1 MSGPLKHN
9 QMLQP
14 GDALFRVCSLSYTF
28 PNEMQAISSI
38 DLDIAKGDSIALVGR
53 NGSGKTTLV
62 KLLSALLTPD
72 GGTIL
77 FKGKQLTPTTPA
89 STRLKIGVLF
99 QDPDDQLFGHTV
111 MDDAVFGLRNMG
123 FSPEAAELTA
133 RQALKR
139 VGLERL
145 AYKPPH
151 NLSYGQKKRAALAGL
166 LAMEPEILLLDEP
179 FANLDPHQ
187 EKVLIDLLKSFSG
200 TLICISHDLISL
212 FELCDRAVVLD
223 QGRVELDCPLQE
235 LISSRST
242 LQRHGLDFTFRLE
255 DPPGPAWTKPVLRKN
270 TQSEQDIKSAEQLA
284 SFRGYHYFYPDGTQ
298 ALRSLEL
305 SLHQGERVAVVG
317 ENGAGKSTLL
327 SCLAGLRQGQ
337 GEFVF
342 AGEPVTRRRRRTLW
356 REAGLV
362 FQDSADQ
369 LFCSSVG
376 EEIAFGLRR
385 LGFSRSEIKTRVSR
399 SLAAVRLDG
408 FADRIPLHLS
418 GGERKRLSLACVL
431 AMNPKLIILDE
442 PTAGLDP
449 EGELLLLNILQD
461 LTATLLLV
469 SHDLFFI
476 KALTHR
482 TLVMQ
487 HGRIHKDVQTEAFLL
502 DQDLGRLNGLSD
514 TMRRRTVRVIA
525 MLQHEHEQW
534 HEHVHRHRDP
544 TARHHTHEHRHC
556 FTHSHPMET
565 REHDHGRSAEKVP
578 GHAPEAHDHDHETAR
593 SGQSENLQNFEE
605 GSAESQQSKDK
616 DP

>member
-1 MSGPLKHN
+1 
-9 QMLQP
+9 MLQP
-14 GDALFRVCSLSYTF
+14 GDPLFRVCGLSYSF
-28 PNEMQAISSI
+28 PYAGRVISTI
-38 DLDIAKGDSIALVGR
+38 DLDVAKGDSIALVGR

-77 FKGKQLTPTTPA
+77 FKGQQLTPKTPPLA
-89 STRLKIGVLF
+89 RLKIGVLF

-123 FSPEAAELTA
+123 LSPEAAELTA
-133 RQALKR
+133 RQALTR
-139 VGLERL
+139 VGLEKL
-145 AYKPPH
+145 AYKAPH

-166 LAMEPEILLLDEP
+166 LALEPDALLLDEP

-212 FELCDRAVVLD
+212 FELCNRAVVLD

-235 LISSRST
+235 LIASRST

-255 DPPGPAWTKPVLRKN
+255 APPGPAWTNPVLRKN
-270 TQSEQDIKSAEQLA
+270 TQAEQDVRPAEQLV
-284 SFRGYHYFYPDGTQ
+284 SIRGYHYRYPDGTQ
-298 ALRSLEL
+298 ALQSLEL
-305 SLHQGERVAVVG
+305 SLHRGERVAVVG
-317 ENGAGKSTLL
+317 ENGAGKSTIL

-342 AGEPVTRRRRRTLW
+342 AGEPVTRRRRRSLW
-356 REAGLV
+356 REVGLV

-376 EEIAFGLRR
+376 EEIAFGLRQ
-385 LGFSRSEIKTRVSR
+385 LGFSRSEINTRVSR

-408 FADRIPLHLS
+408 FCDRIPLHLS

-449 EGELLLLNILQD
+449 EGEILLLNILQN

-476 KALTHR
+476 KALTQR

-487 HGRIHKDVQTEAFLL
+487 HGRIHKDMQTEAFLL

-514 TMRRRTVRVIA
+514 TMRRRTVRAIA

-534 HEHVHRHRDP
+534 HEHVHRHRDS

-565 REHDHGRSAEKVP
+565 REHDHGRSAEKGP
-578 GHAPEAHDHDHETAR
+578 GHAPEAHDHEHETAR